1 MIDTSSG
8 QTLEAH
14 ASSQIARIFV
24 LVYNK
29 IRWLGWLDIFSGGG
43 NLSEKIYTIIFR
55 TTCSRTGSH
64 GDKSSWQMKYGVGV
78 GATTDTSRL
87 TVLLNHVSLLLPLPA
102 LVAHYSS
109 PRGVWGGSWSNPNR
123 SQQEAPG
130 PGILLSKLI
139 M

>member
-43 NLSEKIYTIIFR
+43 NLSEKIYTIFR

-78 GATTDTSRL
+78 GATADTSRL
-87 TVLLNHVSLLLPLPA
+87 TVLLNHVSLLLPLP
-102 LVAHYSS
+102 HYSS
-109 PRGVWGGSWSNPNR
+109 PRGVWGSSWSNPNR

>member
-43 NLSEKIYTIIFR
+43 NLSEKIYTIFR

-87 TVLLNHVSLLLPLPA
+87 TVLLNHVSLLLPLP
-102 LVAHYSS
+102 HYSS

>member
-8 QTLEAH
+8 QTLEAY
-14 ASSQIARIFV
+14 ASSQIDRIFV

-29 IRWLGWLDIFSGGG
+29 IRWLGWLDIFCGGG
-43 NLSEKIYTIIFR
+43 NLSEKIYTIFR

-78 GATTDTSRL
+78 GATADTSRL
-87 TVLLNHVSLLLPLPA
+87 TVLLNHVSLLLPLP
-102 LVAHYSS
+102 HYSS
-109 PRGVWGGSWSNPNR
+109 PRGVWGSSWSNPNR

>member
-8 QTLEAH
+8 QTLEAD

-43 NLSEKIYTIIFR
+43 NLSEKIYTIFR

-78 GATTDTSRL
+78 GATADTSRL
-87 TVLLNHVSLLLPLPA
+87 TVLLNHVSLLLPLP
-102 LVAHYSS
+102 HYSS
-109 PRGVWGGSWSNPNR
+109 PRGVWGSSWSNPNR